1 MVPAPGGVSYG
12 VAAAWSTFCVSGVH
26 DLPGH
31 KVPHELPD
39 VPCAMVSPLSFMGDL
54 QPDIVV
60 EVSLSDQTSYD
71 KIHSPVVCPA

>member
-1 MVPAPGGVSYG
+1 MVSASSGISYR
-12 VAAAWSTFCVSGVH
+12 VAAAGGTLRVSGVH

-39 VPCAMVSPLSFMGDL
+39 VSGSMVPALSFMGDL

-60 EVSLSDQTSYD
+60 EVSSRYQTSYGQV
-71 KIHSPVVCPA
+71 HSPVVCPA